1 MSSEKVPVHVSIDR
15 DIWDRFKLHVLN
27 KHGKI
32 HGVLGE
38 EVCNALEMY
47 LMMQSGEEF
56 NDAVRRLLKA
66 VRRFNRSVSS
76 ILAELGDAE
85 FKTLNDF
92 GVV

>member
-1 MSSEKVPVHVSIDR
+1 MSEKVPIHVSIDK

-38 EVCNALEMY
+38 EVCNALELY
-47 LMMQSGEEF
+47 LITQNGEEI
-56 NDAVRRLLKA
+56 NDAIRRLLKV

-85 FKTLNDF
+85 FKTLSDF
-92 GVV
+92 GVI